1 MLLDQIISLFSVIV
15 ADIFLAGDN
24 AIIIGMVAATVAIEN
39 RRRVIMFGI
48 AAAAIMRVIF
58 ALITVQ
64 LLQVPGLL
72 LAGGLVLLWIA
83 WKFWRELR
91 SGPAKAEQA
100 SKRPSRSMKQ
110 AIFQIAVAD
119 LSMSL
124 DNVLAVAGI
133 ARDHPWI
140 LIFGLALSI
149 ALMAVAT
156 PFVVRLLDRYPKVAY
171 LGLGVILY
179 IALTMIWHGGA
190 IFVTGIPTHCLYW
203 ITTCQPPH
211 TTVALITKD

>member
-1 MLLDQIISLFSVIV
+1 MFLDQLVPFFSVII

-24 AIIIGMVAATVAIEN
+24 AIIIGMVASTVAVED
-39 RRRVIMFGI
+39 RRRVIMIGI
-48 AAAAIMRVIF
+48 ATAAIMRVIF
-58 ALITVQ
+58 ALLTVQ
-64 LLQVPGLL
+64 LLQLPGVL
-72 LAGGLVLLWIA
+72 LAGGVVLIWVA
-83 WKFWRELR
+83 WKFWLSLR
-91 SGPAKAEQA
+91 AG
-100 SKRPSRSMKQ
+100 SKKTKNTSRDQKVSMQ
-110 AIFQIAVAD
+110 RAIFQIAIAD

-156 PFVVRLLDRYPKVAY
+156 PFVVKILERYPRVSY

-179 IALTMIWHGGA
+179 IAITMIWHGA
-190 IFVTGIPTHCLYW
+190 IDLMPLAIP
-203 ITTCQPPH
+203 
-211 TTVALITKD
+211 

>member
-91 SGPAKAEQA
+91 SGPAQTEQA

-133 ARDHPWI
+133 AREHPWI

-149 ALMAVAT
+149 ALMALAT
-156 PFVVRLLDRYPKVAY
+156 PIVVRLLDRYPKVAY

-190 IFVTGIPTHCLYW
+190 IFFPGTPTH
-203 ITTCQPPH
+203 
-211 TTVALITKD
+211 

>member
-24 AIIIGMVAATVAIEN
+24 AIIIGMVASTVAIEQ

-48 AAAAIMRVIF
+48 ATAAIMRVIF
-58 ALITVQ
+58 ALLTVQ

-72 LAGGLVLLWIA
+72 LGGGLVLLWVA
-83 WKFWRELR
+83 WKFWRGLSSN
-91 SGPAKAEQA
+91 SGKTDQT
-100 SKRPSRSMKQ
+100 SNKQLSSMKQ
-110 AIFQIAVAD
+110 AIFRIAVAD
-119 LSMSL
+119 LAMSL

-133 ARDHPWI
+133 AREHPGI

-149 ALMAVAT
+149 ALMAAAT
-156 PFVVRLLDRYPKVAY
+156 PFVVRLLERYPKVAY

-179 IALTMIWHGGA
+179 IALNMIWHGGT
-190 IFVTGIPTHCLYW
+190 IFFPVTPTH
-203 ITTCQPPH
+203 
-211 TTVALITKD
+211 

>member
-1 MLLDQIISLFSVIV
+1 MFLDQLVPFFSVII

-24 AIIIGMVAATVAIEN
+24 AIIIGMVASTVAVED
-39 RRRVIMFGI
+39 RRRVIMIGI
-48 AAAAIMRVIF
+48 ATAAIMRVIF
-58 ALITVQ
+58 ALLTVQ
-64 LLQVPGLL
+64 LLQLPGVL
-72 LAGGLVLLWIA
+72 LAGGVVLIWVA
-83 WKFWRELR
+83 WKFWLSLR
-91 SGPAKAEQA
+91 AG
-100 SKRPSRSMKQ
+100 SKKTNNTSTDQKVSMQ
-110 AIFQIAVAD
+110 RAIFQIAIAD

-156 PFVVRLLDRYPKVAY
+156 PFVVKILERYPRVAY

-179 IALTMIWHGGA
+179 IAVTMIWHGA
-190 IFVTGIPTHCLYW
+190 IDLMPFAIH
-203 ITTCQPPH
+203 
-211 TTVALITKD
+211 

>member
-1 MLLDQIISLFSVIV
+1 MQCNRSYPMLLDQLISLVSVIV

-24 AIIIGMVAATVAIEN
+24 AIIIGMVASTVAIEQ
-39 RRRVIMFGI
+39 RRRVIIFGI
-48 AAAAIMRVIF
+48 ATAAIMRVIF
-58 ALITVQ
+58 ALLTVQ

-72 LAGGLVLLWIA
+72 LAGGLVLLWVA
-83 WKFWRELR
+83 WKFWRDLR
-91 SGPAKAEQA
+91 SIPAKAGEA

-133 ARDHPWI
+133 AREHPWI

-156 PFVVRLLDRYPKVAY
+156 PIIVRLLDRYPKVAY

-190 IFVTGIPTHCLYW
+190 IFVPGIPTH
-203 ITTCQPPH
+203 
-211 TTVALITKD
+211 

>member
-91 SGPAKAEQA
+91 SRPAKAEQA

-133 ARDHPWI
+133 AREHPWI

-156 PFVVRLLDRYPKVAY
+156 PIIVRLLDRYPKVAY

-190 IFVTGIPTHCLYW
+190 IFFPGTPTH
-203 ITTCQPPH
+203 
-211 TTVALITKD
+211 

>member
-1 MLLDQIISLFSVIV
+1 MFLDQFVSLFSVII

-24 AIIIGMVAATVAIEN
+24 AIIIGMVASTAAAED
-39 RRRVIMFGI
+39 RRRVIIIGI
-48 AAAAIMRVIF
+48 AMAAIMRIIF
-58 ALITVQ
+58 ALLTVQ
-64 LLQVPGLL
+64 LLQLPGVL
-72 LAGGLVLLWIA
+72 LAGGVVLIWVA
-83 WKFWRELR
+83 WKFWQNLRAGSREN
-91 SGPAKAEQA
+91 K
-100 SKRPSRSMKQ
+100 KISRDPNVSLQ
-110 AIFQIAVAD
+110 RAIFQIAIAD

-156 PFVVRLLDRYPKVAY
+156 PIVVKILERYPRIAY

-179 IALTMIWHGGA
+179 IAATMIWHGA
-190 IFVTGIPTHCLYW
+190 IDLMPFAIR
-203 ITTCQPPH
+203 
-211 TTVALITKD
+211 

>member
-24 AIIIGMVAATVAIEN
+24 AIIIGMVAATVAIEK

-72 LAGGLVLLWIA
+72 LAGGLVLLWVA
-83 WKFWRELR
+83 WKFWRDLR
-91 SGPAKAEQA
+91 SIAAKADQA

-124 DNVLAVAGI
+124 DNVLAVAGV
-133 ARDHPWI
+133 AREHPWI

-156 PFVVRLLDRYPKVAY
+156 PFIVRLLDRYPKVAY

-190 IFVTGIPTHCLYW
+190 IFVPGIPTH
-203 ITTCQPPH
+203 
-211 TTVALITKD
+211 